1 MKNRGEMQSLIDLL
15 NQMTGE
21 AKKRLAET
29 LAAQAAAAETD
40 APILKT
46 EAPPSLAPV
55 TAKARKQRKSFVRGV
70 FEKVPGS
77 GAWWIRFVDSDGR
90 LRREKA
96 GTKSAAIALYRKR
109 KNKALEGQKLPE
121 TLRRRIV
128 PFSEL
133 CDDAAAYIRKN
144 YAQPQH
150 DLGRLENIKGWF
162 GSRGADSIDSAEL
175 EAALELAKG
184 NGNWSG
190 STFNHHHTLLSLTYR
205 LGIRNKKVN
214 KNPASGVQR
223 EPENN
228 SRVRYL
234 VADEET
240 RLRETIQ
247 SNPAWRDHQPELTLA
262 LNTGLRRSSM
272 YDHLVWENVDLAAR
286 VAAVPRTKKGRS
298 DEVEF
303 IYIPLNADAMRALMI
318 FRSRGDGTGRVVR
331 NAAGEP
337 LNYPT
342 HWFVPAVRAAKIR
355 DYKWH
360 DNRHTYASRL
370 RQTGTPLGNIAEL
383 LGHKGLA
390 MTRRYAHLSISN
402 LHEAVAR
409 IASPTDTTVSTGAES
424 RKRRE
429 VAYVE

>member
-1 MKNRGEMQSLIDLL
+1 VD
-15 NQMTGE
+15 
-21 AKKRLAET
+21 
-29 LAAQAAAAETD
+29 AQ
-40 APILKT
+40 
-46 EAPPSLAPV
+46 
-55 TAKARKQRKSFVRGV
+55 
-70 FEKVPGS
+70 
-77 GAWWIRFVDSDGR
+77 GR
-90 LRREKA
+90 YRREKA
-96 GTKSAAIALYRKR
+96 GTWSNADKLLTKR
-109 KNKALEGQKLPE
+109 KNGALEGKKLPE
-121 TLRRRIV
+121 TLRRRSV
-128 PFSEL
+128 PFGEL
-133 CDDAAAYIRKN
+133 CDDTAAYIRKK

-150 DLGRLENIKGWF
+150 DLGRLESVKQWF
-162 GSRGADSIDSAEL
+162 GSRAAESISSAEI
-175 EAALELAKG
+175 EAALDRAKESG
-184 NGNWSG
+184 GWSA
-190 STFNHHHTLLSLTYR
+190 SSFNHHHTLLSLTYR
-205 LGIRNKKVN
+205 LGIRNGKVE
-214 KNPASGVQR
+214 KNPARGVQR

-228 SRVRYL
+228 SRVRFL
-234 VADEET
+234 SPDEEN
-240 RLRETIQ
+240 RLREAIQ
-247 SNPAWRDHQPELTLA
+247 SNPAWREHEPELTLA

-272 YDHLVWENVDLAAR
+272 YDHLVWENVDLDAR

-303 IYIPLNADAMRALMI
+303 IYIPLNADAMRALTI

-409 IASPTDTTVSTGAES
+409 IETPNSTPVAPEPAAPTAD
-424 RKRRE
+424 
-429 VAYVE
+429 VAYVQ